1 MKPIRPPRPSPRTL
15 AAAPPAALRTPHPAL
30 ESLPRLPTLAAL
42 LTAAAA
48 PGCADPVCGATRAD
62 ELEAHGPRTVQ
73 ALRGAAPGQALR
85 ELGIALGLQRH
96 ESTRVP
102 RVEAAGAA
110 PPVLPT
116 PPEPPPERT
125 LRPAGAAPVVRP
137 PPPRPPPPEH
147 TPPPPPGAPPVVL
160 PTPPD
165 ATPPRPPPHGPSPR
179 PSRRALDPRPAS
191 PQPDLLG
198 SGPDGSSHAN
208 LRSGGFR
215 SVQPLP
221 ASPTT
226 RPTGR

>member
-15 AAAPPAALRTPHPAL
+15 AAAPPAALRSPHPAL

-62 ELEAHGPRTVQ
+62 ELETHGPRTVQ
-73 ALRGAAPGQALR
+73 ALRGAEPGQALR

-96 ESTRVP
+96 GTTRVP
-102 RVEAAGAA
+102 RVEAAGAP

-116 PPEPPPERT
+116 PPEPPPSERT

-137 PPPRPPPPEH
+137 PPPRPPPPEL

-165 ATPPRPPPHGPSPR
+165 AAPPVVRPSPHPPPHGRSPIRPR
-179 PSRRALDPRPAS
+179 PGSMPAVA
-191 PQPDLLG
+191 PNPDLI
-198 SGPDGSSHAN
+198 
-208 LRSGGFR
+208 RSGGLGM
-215 SVQPLP
+215 VQPLP
-221 ASPTT
+221 TSLQA
-226 RPTGR
+226 RPTRR